1 VWAVGRLGVAACV
14 AAAVDRQARQ
24 SCLVWSGGV
33 NWLLFSFTPQ
43 QQQQQQW
50 RRTRVPRSDWL
61 ARVVV
66 VVVFFARA
74 DGECFFHGRVRNI
87 HATALPP
94 AVML

>member
-24 SCLVWSGGV
+24 SCLVWCGGV

-43 QQQQQQW
+43 QQQQQQQQW
-50 RRTRVPRSDWL
+50 RTRVPRSDWL

-66 VVVFFARA
+66 VVVFLRA
-74 DGECFFHGRVRNI
+74 PTASFSSTRECEIFMRLRWRP
-87 HATALPP
+87 L
-94 AVML
+94 